1 MQFGIFNVG
10 DAAADPHTGKLPS
23 EHERI
28 KQTVAVAKR
37 ADELGLDVFAV
48 GEHHNPPFVASSPTS
63 LLSYIAA
70 ATDNIL
76 LSTSTTLITT
86 NDPVRIPAPG
96 GRPSRPDAWTRQH
109 RPRLPLVRQA
119 NPGRR
124 RVGAGELQ
132 PAPPLVARGRRG
144 LGGEVPDPAAGVHH
158 PNRGDNLS
166 GLTPYQDSDPTVTA
180 RFPSLR

>member
-86 NDPVRIPAPG
+86 NDPVRIAEDYAFAQHLADGRLDLMLGRGNTGPVYPWFGKRIQDGVELALENYNLLHRLWREDVVDWEGKFRTPLQGSTTPTAATTCPG
-96 GRPSRPDAWTRQH
+96 
-109 RPRLPLVRQA
+109 
-119 NPGRR
+119 
-124 RVGAGELQ
+124 
-132 PAPPLVARGRRG
+132 
-144 LGGEVPDPAAGVHH
+144 
-158 PNRGDNLS
+158 
-166 GLTPYQDSDPTVTA
+166 
-180 RFPSLR
+180 

>member
-76 LSTSTTLITT
+76 LSTSTTLHLADGRLDLMLGRGNTGPVYPWFGKRIQDGVELALENYNLLHRLWREDVVDWEGKFRTPLQGSTT
-86 NDPVRIPAPG
+86 PTAATTCPG
-96 GRPSRPDAWTRQH
+96 
-109 RPRLPLVRQA
+109 
-119 NPGRR
+119 
-124 RVGAGELQ
+124 
-132 PAPPLVARGRRG
+132 
-144 LGGEVPDPAAGVHH
+144 
-158 PNRGDNLS
+158 
-166 GLTPYQDSDPTVTA
+166 
-180 RFPSLR
+180 